1 MHNNSKRKLLKV
13 IGIINFAWRNNISV
27 SIRQVSLLILVTS
40 VSTIANADQ
49 EDYEKCLL
57 REIQN
62 ATGDMSVNDLKD
74 ACTPEALGTVE
85 PVSKELLQDEKKE
98 QKVAAVDQRLERERQ
113 TELRPWVLTP
123 HKPNYFLPVS
133 YNPKPY
139 NEPYQGVPGGED
151 FELDEVE
158 IKFQLSLKVP
168 LAIGL
173 FDDRANIFAAYTNTS
188 WWQAYN
194 SDASAP
200 FRETNHEPELF
211 MTFNNDWEI
220 LGLTNRLNG
229 FGIVHQ
235 SNGRSEPLSRSWN
248 RIYAN
253 FVFERGGLGISLKPW
268 YRIKEDEDT
277 DNNPDITDYLGYGE
291 VKVAYKTGKQTLT
304 AMGRKK
310 AFELTWSR
318 LTWGNIRLYAQYFHG
333 YGESLIE
340 YDKSSDVFGIGFAFS
355 DWL

>member
-1 MHNNSKRKLLKV
+1 MKHFLHTACFSHCLAILLL
-13 IGIINFAWRNNISV
+13 GLSV
-27 SIRQVSLLILVTS
+27 SNVAI
-40 VSTIANADQ
+40 ADQ
-49 EDYEKCLL
+49 EKYEKCLL
-57 REIQN
+57 REMQN
-62 ATGDMSVNDLKD
+62 AGGDMLVKDLKD

-85 PVSKELLQDEKKE
+85 PVSRELLQDQKKE
-98 QKVAAVDQRLERERQ
+98 QKVAALDQRIERETQ
-113 TELRPWVLTP
+113 TALRPFVLTP

-139 NEPYQGVPGGED
+139 NEPYQEATGDPNY
-151 FELDEVE
+151 ELDEAE

-194 SDASAP
+194 SDVSAP

-220 LGLTNRLNG
+220 FGLKNRLNG

-253 FVFERGGLGISLKPW
+253 FVFERGGLGLSLKPW
-268 YRIKEDEDT
+268 YRIKEDEDK

-291 VKVAYKTGKQTLT
+291 IKVAYKTGKQTLS

-340 YDKSSDVFGIGFAFS
+340 YDSSSDVFGIGFAFS

>member
-1 MHNNSKRKLLKV
+1 MKRCLQIFSFSHYLPLLLL
-13 IGIINFAWRNNISV
+13 GICFSNAA
-27 SIRQVSLLILVTS
+27 T
-40 VSTIANADQ
+40 ADQ
-49 EDYEKCLL
+49 GKYEKCLL

-74 ACTPEALGTVE
+74 ACTPQALGTVE

-98 QKVAAVDQRLERERQ
+98 QKVAALDQRIERETQ
-113 TELRPWVLTP
+113 TALRPFVLTP

-139 NEPYQGVPGGED
+139 NEPYQEALGDPNY
-151 FELDEVE
+151 ELDEAE

-168 LAIGL
+168 LAVGL

-194 SDASAP
+194 SDVSAP

-211 MTFNNDWEI
+211 MTFNNDWKV

-229 FGIVHQ
+229 IGIVHQ

-253 FVFERGGLGISLKPW
+253 FVFERGGLGLSLKPW

-291 VKVAYKTGKQTLT
+291 VKLAYKTGKQTLS
-304 AMGRKK
+304 AMARKK

-333 YGESLIE
+333 YGQSMIE
-340 YDKSSDVFGIGFAFS
+340 YDKSTDVLGIGFAFS

>member
-1 MHNNSKRKLLKV
+1 MQNKFYIAKTGECAFVFLAALL
-13 IGIINFAWRNNISV
+13 ISNFAY
-27 SIRQVSLLILVTS
+27 
-40 VSTIANADQ
+40 AD
-49 EDYEKCLL
+49 DKKYNDCLL
-57 REIQN
+57 RELKH
-62 ATGDMSVNDLKD
+62 AEGKMTVHDLRD
-74 ACTPEALGTVE
+74 ACTPEKLGTVE
-85 PVSKELLQDEKKE
+85 PISEELLRDEKKE
-98 QKVAAVDQRLERERQ
+98 QKLAAVEERLERESQ

-133 YNPKPY
+133 YNPDPY
-139 NEPYQGVPGGED
+139 NAPYQEVPGNED
-151 FELDEVE
+151 FELDNAE

-194 SDASAP
+194 SDVSAP

-211 MTFNNDWEI
+211 MTFNNDWKV

-229 FGIVHQ
+229 IGIVHQ

-253 FVFERGGLGISLKPW
+253 FVFERGGLGLSLKPW

-291 VKVAYKTGKQTLT
+291 VKLAYQTGNQTLS
-304 AMGRKK
+304 AMAR
-310 AFELTWSR
+310 
-318 LTWGNIRLYAQYFHG
+318 
-333 YGESLIE
+333 
-340 YDKSSDVFGIGFAFS
+340 
-355 DWL
+355 

>member
-1 MHNNSKRKLLKV
+1 MQNKLC
-13 IGIINFAWRNNISV
+13 
-27 SIRQVSLLILVTS
+27 
-40 VSTIANADQ
+40 IANIGEYAFVFIAVLLFSDLAYANDSKYD
-49 EDYEKCLL
+49 ECLL
-57 REIQN
+57 RELKH
-62 ATGDMSVNDLKD
+62 AEGKMTVHDLRD
-74 ACTPEALGTVE
+74 ACTPEKLGTVE
-85 PVSKELLQDEKKE
+85 PVSRELLQDEKKE
-98 QKVAAVDQRLERERQ
+98 QKIAAVEERLERESQ

-139 NEPYQGVPGGED
+139 NEPYQESTGDPN
-151 FELDEVE
+151 FELDKAE

-194 SDASAP
+194 SDVSAP

-211 MTFNNDWEI
+211 MTFNNDWKI

-229 FGIVHQ
+229 IGIVHQ

-253 FVFERGGLGISLKPW
+253 FVFERGGLGLSLKPW

-291 VKVAYKTGKQTLT
+291 VKLAYKTGKQTLS

-333 YGESLIE
+333 YGQSMVE
-340 YDKSSDVFGIGFAFS
+340 YDKSTDVLGIGVAFS

>member
-1 MHNNSKRKLLKV
+1 MKRSLNIFRFSRYLLLLLP
-13 IGIINFAWRNNISV
+13 GICFSNTA
-27 SIRQVSLLILVTS
+27 T
-40 VSTIANADQ
+40 ADQ
-49 EDYEKCLL
+49 GKYEKCLL

-98 QKVAAVDQRLERERQ
+98 QKVAALDRRIERETQ
-113 TELRPWVLTP
+113 TALRPFVLTP

-139 NEPYQGVPGGED
+139 NEPYQEALGDPNY
-151 FELDEVE
+151 ELDEAE

-211 MTFNNDWEI
+211 MNFYNDWKI
-220 LGLTNRLNG
+220 FGLTNRING
-229 FGIVHQ
+229 IGIVHQ

-253 FVFERGGLGISLKPW
+253 FVFERGGLGLSLKPW

-291 VKVAYKTGKQTLT
+291 VKLAYKTGKQTLS
-304 AMGRKK
+304 AMARKK

-333 YGESLIE
+333 YGQSMIE
-340 YDKSSDVFGIGFAFS
+340 YDKSTDVLGIGFAFS